1 MKNEKLPH
9 RLEFPINRVR
19 FLRLPEVLDRVGV
32 TAMTIR
38 RWQEV
43 DLFPKGRK
51 IGPRL
56 IGWIE
61 RDIDEWC
68 DSRPE
73 LSPHRETSDV

>member
-1 MKNEKLPH
+1 MTNEKLPH
-9 RLEFPINRVR
+9 PLEYPTNRVR
-19 FLRLPEVLDRVGV
+19 FLRLPEVLNRVGV

-61 RDIDEWC
+61 AEVDEWC
-68 DSRPE
+68 ESRPK
-73 LSPHRETSDV
+73 LSPGREASDV

>member
-1 MKNEKLPH
+1 MTKGNDP
-9 RLEFPINRVR
+9 RQLEFATGPVR
-19 FLRLPEVLDRVGV
+19 FLRLPEVLHRVGV

-38 RWQEV
+38 RWQEI

-73 LSPHRETSDV
+73 LLAHRDARDV